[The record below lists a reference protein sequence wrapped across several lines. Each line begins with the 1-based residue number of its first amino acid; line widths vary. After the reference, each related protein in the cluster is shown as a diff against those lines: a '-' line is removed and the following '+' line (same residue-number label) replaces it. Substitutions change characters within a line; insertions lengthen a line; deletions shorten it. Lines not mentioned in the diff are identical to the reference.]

1 MRLTLRTL
9 LAYLDDTLEAHQA
22 REIGQKVAESPPA
35 RELIERIRQVM
46 RRRRLSAP
54 PVLGGDPDFDANVV
68 AQYLDSSLSDEEIT
82 RIEEKCLA
90 DDQHLAEVA
99 SCHQILTLVLGEP
112 ARVPPTARERMYD
125 LVRDPSKAARRKAEA
140 ARHKLADNSAS
151 PGHEDADEKLL
162 LGLPRGADRGYLP
175 WTPVLAGV
183 LLVGALVALW
193 MSMGMGGRELAQ
205 LTPKEKDNVLPAA
218 TGEGKHVA
226 AEEKP
231 SQPAK
236 ENPDRADPVKE
247 NPPPPV
253 NLPPATTPTPAP
265 PVVPPAKPDP
275 APAETFPPQNERTG
289 DKRFEMGRPALV
301 SGFPN
306 LLLQRERNQSTWKRL
321 APEKNPVFATDQLLM
336 LPGYR
341 GEIRFDSGVQ
351 MLLWA
356 SIPELGNLAIPVLET
371 EVSING
377 QRGIDLDLG
386 LERGRVLLSNH
397 KKDGPALVRV
407 RFGEEVWD
415 ITLHDSASEVGF
427 EIMAINVPY
436 TRTPATREVEME
448 AALLV
453 FKGEVSLSAG
463 NQENLLHANSIVM
476 WDSSLGKKLGV
487 LPKLPEWYLA
497 KNLPAPAS
505 AREANRALENLSR
518 ISTTKTMD
526 VALGET
532 LHGNDVAAGVLAV
545 RCFAAL
551 GEISTLVNAL
561 TEDKRTE
568 VRAAAVDGL
577 RHVLAFNPGA
587 GSELDRIAKE
597 KNFSAK
603 LVVTIHQLLQG
614 FANQQWAEPVV
625 RTTMVEYLLH
635 DKLIIRQ
642 LAYSLLLR
650 RFPEGQRIGYDAGAD
665 VRKRERACEEWKTL
679 VSPPEKK

>member
-9 LAYLDDTLEAHQA
+9 LAYLDDTLEAQQA

-54 PVLGGDPDFDANVV
+54 AVSGGDPDFDANVV

-112 ARVPPTARERMYD
+112 AHVPPTARERMYD

-140 ARHKLADNSAS
+140 VRRKIAESASS

-162 LGLPRGADRGYLP
+162 LGLPRGADRGYLS
-175 WTPVLAGV
+175 WTPMLACV

-193 MSMGMGGRELAQ
+193 MSVGMGGRELAQ
-205 LTPKEKDNVLPAA
+205 LTPKENEKVQPAA
-218 TGEGKHVA
+218 TDEGKRPAV
-226 AEEKP
+226 EEKP
-231 SQPAK
+231 LPPAK
-236 ENPDRADPVKE
+236 ENADRIDPVKE
-247 NPPPPV
+247 NPPPPAD
-253 NLPPATTPTPAP
+253 LPPAVTPTPAP
-265 PVVPPAKPDP
+265 PVTTPPAKSDPTPPD
-275 APAETFPPQNERTG
+275 AFPPQTERPG

-306 LLLQRERNQSTWKRL
+306 LLLQRERNQPAWKRL

-341 GEIRFDSGVQ
+341 GEIHFDSGVQ

-356 SIPELGNLAIPVLET
+356 SLPELGKLAIPVLESQ
-371 EVSING
+371 VSING
-377 QRGIDLDLG
+377 QRGIDLDLS
-386 LERGRVLLSNH
+386 LERGRILLSNH
-397 KKDGPALVRV
+397 KKEGPALVRV

-415 ITLHDSASEVGF
+415 LTLHDSTAEVGL
-427 EIMAINVPY
+427 EIMALNVPY
-436 TRTPATREVEME
+436 TRTPASSEPETEV
-448 AALLV
+448 ALLV
-453 FKGEVSLSAG
+453 FKGEVSLNTG
-463 NQENLLHANSIVM
+463 NQENLLHPNAIVM
-476 WDSSLGKKLGV
+476 WDSSLGRKLGV
-487 LPKLPEWYLA
+487 LPKLPEWYLT
-497 KNLPAPAS
+497 KNLPAPTT
-505 AREANRALENLSR
+505 AREANHALENLSR

-532 LHGNDVAAGVLAV
+532 LHGNDAAAGVLAI

-551 GEISTLVNAL
+551 GEMSPLVNAL
-561 TEDKRTE
+561 NDDKRSE

-577 RHVLAFNPGA
+577 RHVLAFNPGM
-587 GSELDRIAKE
+587 GSEIDRIAKE

-603 LVVTIHQLLQG
+603 LIVTIHQLLQG
-614 FANQQWAEPVV
+614 FVDQQWAEPVV
-625 RTTMVEYLLH
+625 RH
-635 DKLIIRQ
+635 DNGRLS
-642 LAYSLLLR
+642 A
-650 RFPEGQRIGYDAGAD
+650 P
-665 VRKRERACEEWKTL
+665 
-679 VSPPEKK
+679 